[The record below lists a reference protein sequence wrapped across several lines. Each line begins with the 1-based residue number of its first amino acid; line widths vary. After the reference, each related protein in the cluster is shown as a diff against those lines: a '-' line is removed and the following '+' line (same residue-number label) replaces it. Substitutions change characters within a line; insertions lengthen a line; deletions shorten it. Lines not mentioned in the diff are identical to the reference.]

1 MSFSKKIIAGVAAVA
16 TLAALAPA
24 VAMAEGDAPAT
35 QQQTQAADAKQ
46 FNVTVSTNGG
56 TISDGDHKGEAG
68 DIQVSAAQDSVL
80 VNALPQVQRDGYL
93 FAGWSYD
100 KDGKSPIVATD
111 FVSAD
116 TRVYAQWTKQKPV
129 VDAKQFNVTVS
140 TNGGTIS
147 DGDHKGEAG
156 DIQVSAAQDSVLVN
170 ALPQVQRDGYLFAG
184 WSYDKDGKS
193 PIVATDFVSAD
204 TRVYAQWTKQKPVV
218 DAKQFTVVAYTNGAT
233 ILDGD
238 NKGQTG
244 DIQFKADQDAN
255 LLSVLPSVGKDGYTF
270 TGWTYD
276 EAGNSPVITADIIT
290 ANTVVYAQW
299 VKKVEEAQFFNV
311 KANSNGGTFIDG
323 TDAGCSGDTMVSVKK
338 DDSLVSALP
347 QVQRDGYLFAGWSYD
362 KDGKSPIVAT
372 DFVSAD
378 TRVYAQWTKQ
388 KPVVDAKQFNVIVST
403 NGGTI
408 ADGDHKG
415 EAGDIQVSAEQ
426 DSVLV
431 NALPTV
437 TREGYTFAGWS
448 YDQEGNSKVLDTD
461 FVSANTWVYAQ
472 WQEVTKFNV
481 IANTNGGYFANGT
494 TAGDAMV
501 EAVEDGAN
509 LVDSLKGE
517 EFPFVRPGYT
527 FAGWSY
533 DQEGNSKVLDTDF
546 VSANTFV
553 YAQWTKTDDSKKDDS
568 KPADT
573 TKKNDTKG
581 NTKKTVAQKIK
592 KAVLGNTGATV
603 GGVAVFAVIA
613 LLGFAGITVLRKR
626 A

>member
-35 QQQTQAADAKQ
+35 QQQTQNEVKIFNVMVHANGGTFTSGNNTGQAGDYMVTVQDGGSLVSALPQVQRDGYLFAGWSYDKGGKSPVVATDFVSAYTEVYAQWTKQKPVVDAKQ

-56 TISDGDHKGEAG
+56 TIADGDHKGEAG

-100 KDGKSPIVATD
+100 KGGKSPVVATD
-111 FVSAD
+111 FVSAY
-116 TRVYAQWTKQKPV
+116 TEVYAQWTKQKPV

-140 TNGGTIS
+140 TNGGTIA

-170 ALPQVQRDGYLFAG
+170 ALP
-184 WSYDKDGKS
+184 
-193 PIVATDFVSAD
+193 
-204 TRVYAQWTKQKPVV
+204 
-218 DAKQFTVVAYTNGAT
+218 
-233 ILDGD
+233 
-238 NKGQTG
+238 
-244 DIQFKADQDAN
+244 
-255 LLSVLPSVGKDGYTF
+255 
-270 TGWTYD
+270 
-276 EAGNSPVITADIIT
+276 
-290 ANTVVYAQW
+290 
-299 VKKVEEAQFFNV
+299 
-311 KANSNGGTFIDG
+311 
-323 TDAGCSGDTMVSVKK
+323 
-338 DDSLVSALP
+338 
-347 QVQRDGYLFAGWSYD
+347 
-362 KDGKSPIVAT
+362 
-372 DFVSAD
+372 
-378 TRVYAQWTKQ
+378 
-388 KPVVDAKQFNVIVST
+388 
-403 NGGTI
+403 
-408 ADGDHKG
+408 
-415 EAGDIQVSAEQ
+415 
-426 DSVLV
+426 
-431 NALPTV
+431 TV

-448 YDQEGNSKVLDTD
+448 YDKDGNSKVLDTD

-533 DQEGNSKVLDTDF
+533 DKDGNSKVLDTDF
-546 VSANTFV
+546 ISANTFV
-553 YAQWTKTDDSKKDDS
+553 YAQWTKADDSKKDDS

>member
-218 DAKQFTVVAYTNGAT
+218 DAKQFNVVAYTNGAT

>member
-16 TLAALAPA
+16 TLATLAPA

-35 QQQTQAADAKQ
+35 QQQTQAADAAITVNSNGGTWAGGARGDVSASGKVGDKFATFASQLPTISRAGYTFAGYSKTKDGSSIISNNDVITKNWTQLWVAWTKNDAKQ

-56 TISDGDHKGEAG
+56 TIADGDHKGEAG

-100 KDGKSPIVATD
+100 KDGKSP
-111 FVSAD
+111 
-116 TRVYAQWTKQKPV
+116 
-129 VDAKQFNVTVS
+129 
-140 TNGGTIS
+140 
-147 DGDHKGEAG
+147 
-156 DIQVSAAQDSVLVN
+156 
-170 ALPQVQRDGYLFAG
+170 
-184 WSYDKDGKS
+184 
-193 PIVATDFVSAD
+193 
-204 TRVYAQWTKQKPVV
+204 
-218 DAKQFTVVAYTNGAT
+218 VVA
-233 ILDGD
+233 
-238 NKGQTG
+238 
-244 DIQFKADQDAN
+244 
-255 LLSVLPSVGKDGYTF
+255 
-270 TGWTYD
+270 
-276 EAGNSPVITADIIT
+276 
-290 ANTVVYAQW
+290 
-299 VKKVEEAQFFNV
+299 
-311 KANSNGGTFIDG
+311 
-323 TDAGCSGDTMVSVKK
+323 
-338 DDSLVSALP
+338 
-347 QVQRDGYLFAGWSYD
+347 
-362 KDGKSPIVAT
+362 
-372 DFVSAD
+372 
-378 TRVYAQWTKQ
+378 
-388 KPVVDAKQFNVIVST
+388 
-403 NGGTI
+403 
-408 ADGDHKG
+408 
-415 EAGDIQVSAEQ
+415 
-426 DSVLV
+426 
-431 NALPTV
+431 
-437 TREGYTFAGWS
+437 
-448 YDQEGNSKVLDTD
+448 TD

-533 DQEGNSKVLDTDF
+533 DKDGNSKVLDTDF

-553 YAQWTKTDDSKKDDS
+553 YAQWTKADDSKKDDS

-603 GGVAVFAVIA
+603 GGVAAFAVIA

>member
-35 QQQTQAADAKQ
+35 QQQTQNEVKIFNVMVHANGGTFTSGNNTGQAGDYMVTVQDGGSLVSALPQVQRDGYLFAGWSYDKDGKSPVVATDFVSAYTEVYAQWTKQKPVVDAKQ

-56 TISDGDHKGEAG
+56 TIADGDHKGEAG

-100 KDGKSPIVATD
+100 KDGKSPVVATD
-111 FVSAD
+111 FVSAY
-116 TRVYAQWTKQKPV
+116 TEVYAQWTKQKPV

-140 TNGGTIS
+140 TNGGTIA

-170 ALPQVQRDGYLFAG
+170 ALP
-184 WSYDKDGKS
+184 
-193 PIVATDFVSAD
+193 
-204 TRVYAQWTKQKPVV
+204 
-218 DAKQFTVVAYTNGAT
+218 
-233 ILDGD
+233 
-238 NKGQTG
+238 
-244 DIQFKADQDAN
+244 
-255 LLSVLPSVGKDGYTF
+255 
-270 TGWTYD
+270 
-276 EAGNSPVITADIIT
+276 
-290 ANTVVYAQW
+290 
-299 VKKVEEAQFFNV
+299 
-311 KANSNGGTFIDG
+311 
-323 TDAGCSGDTMVSVKK
+323 
-338 DDSLVSALP
+338 
-347 QVQRDGYLFAGWSYD
+347 
-362 KDGKSPIVAT
+362 
-372 DFVSAD
+372 
-378 TRVYAQWTKQ
+378 
-388 KPVVDAKQFNVIVST
+388 
-403 NGGTI
+403 
-408 ADGDHKG
+408 
-415 EAGDIQVSAEQ
+415 
-426 DSVLV
+426 
-431 NALPTV
+431 TV

-448 YDQEGNSKVLDTD
+448 YDKDGNSKVLDTD

-533 DQEGNSKVLDTDF
+533 DKDGNSKVLDTDF

-553 YAQWTKTDDSKKDDS
+553 YAQWTKADDSKKDDS

>member
-100 KDGKSPIVATD
+100 KAGKSPIVATD
-111 FVSAD
+111 FVSAY
-116 TRVYAQWTKQKPV
+116 TEVYAQWTKQKPV

-184 WSYDKDGKS
+184 WSYDKAGKS
-193 PIVATDFVSAD
+193 PIVATDFVSA
-204 TRVYAQWTKQKPVV
+204 
-218 DAKQFTVVAYTNGAT
+218 YT
-233 ILDGD
+233 
-238 NKGQTG
+238 
-244 DIQFKADQDAN
+244 
-255 LLSVLPSVGKDGYTF
+255 
-270 TGWTYD
+270 
-276 EAGNSPVITADIIT
+276 E
-290 ANTVVYAQW
+290 
-299 VKKVEEAQFFNV
+299 
-311 KANSNGGTFIDG
+311 
-323 TDAGCSGDTMVSVKK
+323 
-338 DDSLVSALP
+338 
-347 QVQRDGYLFAGWSYD
+347 
-362 KDGKSPIVAT
+362 
-372 DFVSAD
+372 
-378 TRVYAQWTKQ
+378 VYAQWTKQ
-388 KPVVDAKQFNVIVST
+388 KPVVDAKQFNVTVST

>member
-35 QQQTQAADAKQ
+35 QQQTQAADAFITVNSNGGTWAGGARGDASASGKVGDKFATFASQLPTISRAGYTFAGYSKTKDGSSIISNNAVITKNWTQLWAAWTKNDAKQ

-56 TISDGDHKGEAG
+56 TIADGDHKGEAG

-80 VNALPQVQRDGYL
+80 VNALPQVQLDGYL

-100 KDGKSPIVATD
+100 KDGKSPVVATD

-116 TRVYAQWTKQKPV
+116 TR
-129 VDAKQFNVTVS
+129 
-140 TNGGTIS
+140 
-147 DGDHKGEAG
+147 
-156 DIQVSAAQDSVLVN
+156 
-170 ALPQVQRDGYLFAG
+170 
-184 WSYDKDGKS
+184 
-193 PIVATDFVSAD
+193 
-204 TRVYAQWTKQKPVV
+204 
-218 DAKQFTVVAYTNGAT
+218 
-233 ILDGD
+233 
-238 NKGQTG
+238 
-244 DIQFKADQDAN
+244 
-255 LLSVLPSVGKDGYTF
+255 
-270 TGWTYD
+270 
-276 EAGNSPVITADIIT
+276 
-290 ANTVVYAQW
+290 VYAQW

-311 KANSNGGTFIDG
+311 KVNSNGGTFIDG
-323 TDAGCSGDTMVSVKK
+323 TDAGCAGDTMVSVKK
-338 DDSLVSALP
+338 DSSLVSALP

-372 DFVSAD
+372 DFVSAY
-378 TRVYAQWTKQ
+378 TEVYAQWTKQ
-388 KPVVDAKQFNVIVST
+388 KPVVDAQQFNVTVST

-415 EAGDIQVSAEQ
+415 EAGDIQVSAAQ

-448 YDQEGNSKVLDTD
+448 YDKDGNSKVLDTD

-533 DQEGNSKVLDTDF
+533 DKDGNSKVLDTDF

-553 YAQWTKTDDSKKDDS
+553 YAQWTKADDSKKDDS

-603 GGVAVFAVIA
+603 GGVAAFAVLA

>member
-100 KDGKSPIVATD
+100 KAGKSPIVATD
-111 FVSAD
+111 FVSAY
-116 TRVYAQWTKQKPV
+116 TEVYAQWTKQKPV

-184 WSYDKDGKS
+184 WSYDKAGKS
-193 PIVATDFVSAD
+193 PIVATDFVSAY
-204 TRVYAQWTKQKPVV
+204 TEVYAQWTKQKPVV
-218 DAKQFTVVAYTNGAT
+218 DAKQFNVVAYTNGAT

-362 KDGKSPIVAT
+362 KAGKSPIVAT
-372 DFVSAD
+372 DFVSAY
-378 TRVYAQWTKQ
+378 TEVYAQWTKQ

-613 LLGFAGITVLRKR
+613 LLGFAGITVLRKH

>member
-35 QQQTQAADAKQ
+35 QQQTQNEVKIFNVMVHANGGTFTSGNNTGQAGDYMVTVQDGGSLVSALPQVQRDGYLFAGWSYDKDGKSPIVATDFVSANTEVYAQWTKQKPVVDAKQ

-56 TISDGDHKGEAG
+56 TIADGDHKGEAG

-111 FVSAD
+111 FVSAN
-116 TRVYAQWTKQKPV
+116 TEVYAQWTKQKPV

-140 TNGGTIS
+140 TNGGTIA

-193 PIVATDFVSAD
+193 PIVATDFVSA
-204 TRVYAQWTKQKPVV
+204 
-218 DAKQFTVVAYTNGAT
+218 
-233 ILDGD
+233 
-238 NKGQTG
+238 
-244 DIQFKADQDAN
+244 
-255 LLSVLPSVGKDGYTF
+255 
-270 TGWTYD
+270 
-276 EAGNSPVITADIIT
+276 
-290 ANTVVYAQW
+290 NT
-299 VKKVEEAQFFNV
+299 E
-311 KANSNGGTFIDG
+311 
-323 TDAGCSGDTMVSVKK
+323 
-338 DDSLVSALP
+338 
-347 QVQRDGYLFAGWSYD
+347 
-362 KDGKSPIVAT
+362 
-372 DFVSAD
+372 
-378 TRVYAQWTKQ
+378 VYAQWTKQ
-388 KPVVDAKQFNVIVST
+388 KPVVDAKQFNVTVST

-415 EAGDIQVSAEQ
+415 EAGDIQVSAAQ

-448 YDQEGNSKVLDTD
+448 YDKDGNSKVLDTD

-533 DQEGNSKVLDTDF
+533 DKDGNSKVLDTDF

-553 YAQWTKTDDSKKDDS
+553 YAQWTKADDSKKDDS

-603 GGVAVFAVIA
+603 GGVAAFAVLA

>member
-35 QQQTQAADAKQ
+35 QQQTQNEVKI
-46 FNVTVSTNGG
+46 FNVMVHANGG
-56 TISDGDHKGEAG
+56 TFTSGNNTGQAG
-68 DIQVSAAQDSVL
+68 DYMVTVQDGGSLVS
-80 VNALPQVQRDGYL
+80 ALPQVQRDGYL

-100 KDGKSPIVATD
+100 KDGKSPVVATD
-111 FVSAD
+111 FVSANTEVYAQWVKKVEEAQFFNVKVNSNGGTFIDGTDAGCAGD
-116 TRVYAQWTKQKPV
+116 TMVSVKKDSSLISALPQVQRDGYLFAGWSYDKGGKSPVVATDFVSAYTEVYAQWTKQKPV

-140 TNGGTIS
+140 TNGGTIA

-170 ALPQVQRDGYLFAG
+170 ALP
-184 WSYDKDGKS
+184 
-193 PIVATDFVSAD
+193 
-204 TRVYAQWTKQKPVV
+204 
-218 DAKQFTVVAYTNGAT
+218 
-233 ILDGD
+233 
-238 NKGQTG
+238 
-244 DIQFKADQDAN
+244 
-255 LLSVLPSVGKDGYTF
+255 
-270 TGWTYD
+270 
-276 EAGNSPVITADIIT
+276 
-290 ANTVVYAQW
+290 
-299 VKKVEEAQFFNV
+299 
-311 KANSNGGTFIDG
+311 
-323 TDAGCSGDTMVSVKK
+323 
-338 DDSLVSALP
+338 
-347 QVQRDGYLFAGWSYD
+347 
-362 KDGKSPIVAT
+362 
-372 DFVSAD
+372 
-378 TRVYAQWTKQ
+378 
-388 KPVVDAKQFNVIVST
+388 
-403 NGGTI
+403 
-408 ADGDHKG
+408 
-415 EAGDIQVSAEQ
+415 
-426 DSVLV
+426 
-431 NALPTV
+431 TV

-448 YDQEGNSKVLDTD
+448 YDKDGNSKVLDTD

-533 DQEGNSKVLDTDF
+533 DKDGNSKVLDTDF

-553 YAQWTKTDDSKKDDS
+553 YAQWTKADDSKKDDS

-573 TKKNDTKG
+573 TKKNDTKS

-603 GGVAVFAVIA
+603 GGVAAFAVLA

>member
-1 MSFSKKIIAGVAAVA
+1 
-16 TLAALAPA
+16 
-24 VAMAEGDAPAT
+24 
-35 QQQTQAADAKQ
+35 
-46 FNVTVSTNGG
+46 
-56 TISDGDHKGEAG
+56 
-68 DIQVSAAQDSVL
+68 
-80 VNALPQVQRDGYL
+80 
-93 FAGWSYD
+93 
-100 KDGKSPIVATD
+100 
-111 FVSAD
+111 
-116 TRVYAQWTKQKPV
+116 
-129 VDAKQFNVTVS
+129 
-140 TNGGTIS
+140 
-147 DGDHKGEAG
+147 
-156 DIQVSAAQDSVLVN
+156 
-170 ALPQVQRDGYLFAG
+170 
-184 WSYDKDGKS
+184 
-193 PIVATDFVSAD
+193 
-204 TRVYAQWTKQKPVV
+204 
-218 DAKQFTVVAYTNGAT
+218 
-233 ILDGD
+233 
-238 NKGQTG
+238 
-244 DIQFKADQDAN
+244 
-255 LLSVLPSVGKDGYTF
+255 
-270 TGWTYD
+270 
-276 EAGNSPVITADIIT
+276 
-290 ANTVVYAQW
+290 
-299 VKKVEEAQFFNV
+299 
-311 KANSNGGTFIDG
+311 
-323 TDAGCSGDTMVSVKK
+323 MVSVKK
-338 DDSLVSALP
+338 DSSLVSALP

-372 DFVSAD
+372 DFVSAN
-378 TRVYAQWTKQ
+378 TEVYAQWTKQ
-388 KPVVDAKQFNVIVST
+388 KPVVDAKQFNVTVST

-415 EAGDIQVSAEQ
+415 EAGDIQVSAAQ

-448 YDQEGNSKVLDTD
+448 YDKDGNSKVLDTD

-533 DQEGNSKVLDTDF
+533 DKDGNSKVLDTDF

-553 YAQWTKTDDSKKDDS
+553 YAQWTKADDSKKDDS

-603 GGVAVFAVIA
+603 GGVAAFAVLA

>member
-16 TLAALAPA
+16 TLAVLAPA

-35 QQQTQAADAKQ
+35 QQQTQAADASIYVNSNGGIWAGGARGDVRTVGKVGDKFATFASQLPTISRAGYTFAGYSKTKDGSSIISNNDVITKNWTQLWVAWTKNDAKQ

-56 TISDGDHKGEAG
+56 TIADGDHKGEAG

-111 FVSAD
+111 FVSAN
-116 TRVYAQWTKQKPV
+116 TEVYAQWTKQKPV

-140 TNGGTIS
+140 TNGGTIA

-170 ALPQVQRDGYLFAG
+170 ALPTVTREGYTFAG

-193 PIVATDFVSAD
+193 PIVATDFVSA
-204 TRVYAQWTKQKPVV
+204 
-218 DAKQFTVVAYTNGAT
+218 
-233 ILDGD
+233 
-238 NKGQTG
+238 
-244 DIQFKADQDAN
+244 
-255 LLSVLPSVGKDGYTF
+255 
-270 TGWTYD
+270 
-276 EAGNSPVITADIIT
+276 
-290 ANTVVYAQW
+290 NTEVYAQW

-311 KANSNGGTFIDG
+311 KVNSNGGTFIDG
-323 TDAGCSGDTMVSVKK
+323 TDAGCAGDTMVSVKK
-338 DDSLVSALP
+338 DGSLVSALP

-372 DFVSAD
+372 DFVSAN
-378 TRVYAQWTKQ
+378 TEVYAQWTKQ
-388 KPVVDAKQFNVIVST
+388 KPVVDAKQFNVTVST

-415 EAGDIQVSAEQ
+415 EAGDIQVSAAQ

-448 YDQEGNSKVLDTD
+448 YDKDGNSKVLDTD

-533 DQEGNSKVLDTDF
+533 DKDGNSKVLDTDF

-573 TKKNDTKG
+573 TKKNDTKS